1 MLDKVKTGC
10 ALGGF
15 LALFHAVWAALV
27 AANYAK
33 PMMDFVFKLHM
44 MQNPLVMNQF
54 DFLLAVSLVGFT
66 AVVGYVVGYVFAF
79 FYNWAQMGKT
89 AKKKK

>member
-1 MLDKVKTGC
+1 MLDKIKTGC

-15 LALFHAVWAALV
+15 LALFHACWAALI

-33 PMMDFVFKLHM
+33 PVMDFVFKLHM

-66 AVVGYVVGYVFAF
+66 AVVGFVVGYVFAF
-79 FYNWAQMGKT
+79 FYNWAHMSP
-89 AKKKK
+89 KKRK